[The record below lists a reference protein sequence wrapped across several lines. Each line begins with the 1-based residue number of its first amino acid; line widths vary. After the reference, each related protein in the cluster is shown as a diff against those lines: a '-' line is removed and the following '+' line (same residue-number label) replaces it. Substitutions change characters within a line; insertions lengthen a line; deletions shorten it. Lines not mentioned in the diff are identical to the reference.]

1 MRKII
6 SFVIVITLLAG
17 ILQFGFTNTYAVRV
31 EEISINNFIEDGV
44 KLIRENDIG
53 KEFAPE
59 NIEYHSSL
67 ENALKYKTIKR
78 SAEQFPAN
86 KDETVNEETLSDTA
100 FQTCRLLVKATKT
113 PDRLNST
120 GMASGFRDWFIVQF
134 ETEEDAEKAY
144 ETYSEYNSV
153 LSVSPDLVLNNSF
166 DESEN
171 AKQAEYDTDGMSTR
185 LNSWGSIMTGLYD
198 VKDYIDSHPEFDR
211 EITIGVVDTGIDVD
225 NEFVKDRLIRTY
237 FNSSTEGNEN
247 SEYTQNAHGTMV
259 SSVIVDNTPE
269 TVKIKVYK
277 YGNGQESISALSSI
291 ALALIKATDDKV
303 NIMNCSFSA
312 SDSSDL
318 IKDALDYVF
327 ENDIPLIASAGNSHH
342 NMSAYRWLPGY
353 DIRSISV
360 AGYKNNGN
368 PTSFTS
374 YGKSIDLMAPAE
386 DIPVSGGNNNYS
398 FQNGTSLSA
407 PMVASLFSDLMIM
420 FPSYSNKELESI
432 INSNADSSDIFYD
445 CSLFGYGV
453 IDGIGSAG
461 LERNCAPVFSLPE
474 GKYID
479 ENEIEIIAEPSCEI
493 YYTLDGTYPS
503 KESGIH
509 YFEPIKI
516 SDDCVFLKAVA
527 YGNGKY
533 RSECTKSFY
542 RFQQVGTSDMFEIT
556 YDGQIK
562 TYTGN
567 ITNLIIPETIDGITV
582 RSLSP
587 QVFSES
593 GLVGISFP
601 DTMTTVSEEAF
612 LGCNSLMFADGKNI
626 TVIENSAFKECK
638 RLYSIDFPNVTVIE
652 NYAFLRDVALSAVCF
667 PKCKVVGDE
676 AFAGCS
682 SLRKADMPD
691 LVSAGW
697 YSFNCSLLTEADFP
711 NLKLND
717 LEFLRSKYIYC
728 LDLPLLENVCE
739 TFFYSTRSDALLTE
753 RVELSNV
760 KTIESLPLLLNLVF
774 DEPVTMVIPSTF
786 ESYNMSG
793 ADLDFVSPKMLI
805 YGSRGTYAEQ
815 WANENEFEFIEISQE
830 TAIINDLPNEYY
842 DNMHYLYADVVGFN
856 RTYQWY
862 GSYSDNN
869 TDGIPIV
876 GATERRFVPKDN
888 EQYPYY
894 YCVVT
899 STDVGYDPIEIR
911 TGASRYMEFNG
922 EMPNADYSSLDEI
935 LATVPKDLSI
945 YTDESVA
952 ALNEIINSI
961 DRNLNVSNQTT
972 VDGYVEAISN
982 ALSALKLKEHM
993 VSFIVD
999 NESVL
1004 SYELEYGSEIT
1015 DIPPNPDKT
1024 GYTFSK
1030 WTPDIPPAMPNNSL
1044 TFTAEFEPVT
1054 YYASFIVDGEE
1065 KEKVPFTVESISI
1078 SEPDVPIKTGYTG
1091 KWSDYILSAS
1101 DVNISAVYTP
1111 ITYYATFT
1119 ADGNQVGDKVP
1130 FTVES
1135 ISITEPAV
1143 PEKEGYE
1150 NGRWEDYTLG
1160 ATDITI
1166 NSVYDKIEGTCSH
1179 VDSNDDGKCDKCGEP
1194 MTYTKD
1200 IIVDGVKIGEVT
1212 FTYGDSI
1219 IDNLPDVPAKTGYTG
1234 EWEYTING
1242 SNLDIHPQYTP
1253 ITYYATF
1260 KADGNQ
1266 VGEKVPFTVE
1276 SESISEPIIPDKE
1289 GYTGKWS
1296 EYVIAASDIT
1306 INAEYIINE
1315 YTVSFVADDKT
1326 VNSESVEY
1334 GSPIKIPDNP
1344 HKEGYIFKEWLP
1356 KVPETMPAKNMSFYA
1371 VFEKKQDPLVTTS
1384 ISINNY
1390 VNVRTVD
1397 YKTTITFTALT
1408 DSMPEGAKIVWYKDS
1423 QRAGTGE
1430 KFTVTDARE
1439 AFTVQA
1445 KIVDESGNVL
1455 NASETELV
1463 KVKTDFFSKIIAF
1476 FRMLFGKLP
1485 IIE

>member
-59 NIEYHSSL
+59 NIEYHSAL

-120 GMASGFRDWFIVQF
+120 GMVSGFRDWFIVQF

-237 FNSSTEGNEN
+237 FNSSTEGDEN

-259 SSVIVDNTPE
+259 SSIIVDNTPE

-374 YGKSIDLMAPAE
+374 YGKSVDLMAPAE

-697 YSFNCSLLTEADFP
+697 YSFNCSLLTEANFP

-793 ADLDFVSPKMLI
+793 ADLDFVSPKMFI

-862 GSYSDNN
+862 GSYSNQN
-869 TDGIPIV
+869 KGGTLIE
-876 GATERRFVPKDN
+876 GATERKFVPKDN

-894 YCVVT
+894 YCVVI

-911 TGASRYMEFNG
+911 TGASNYMEYSG
-922 EMPNADYSSLDEI
+922 EIPDADYSSLDDI
-935 LATVPKDLSI
+935 LATIPEDLSI
-945 YTDESVA
+945 YTDETVS
-952 ALNEIINSI
+952 ALNEIINGI
-961 DRNLNVSNQTT
+961 NRNLDVTDQTT

-982 ALSALKLKEHM
+982 ALSALKLKEHT
-993 VSFIVD
+993 VTFIVD
-999 NESVL
+999 EESV
-1004 SYELEYGSEIT
+1004 SEYELEYGSEISN
-1015 DIPPNPDKT
+1015 IPNYPQKP
-1024 GYTFSK
+1024 GYTFTS
-1030 WTPDIPPAMPNNSL
+1030 WSPDIPPTMPNNSL
-1044 TFTAEFEPVT
+1044 TFTAQFE
-1054 YYASFIVDGEE
+1054 
-1065 KEKVPFTVESISI
+1065 
-1078 SEPDVPIKTGYTG
+1078 
-1091 KWSDYILSAS
+1091 
-1101 DVNISAVYTP
+1101 P

-1119 ADGNQVGDKVP
+1119 ADCVEIGRVP
-1130 FTVES
+1130 FTVETES
-1135 ISITEPAV
+1135 IIAPDV
-1143 PEKEGYE
+1143 PTKEGYSGSWSE
-1150 NGRWEDYTLG
+1150 YVI
-1160 ATDITI
+1160 AASDITI
-1166 NSVYDKIEGTCSH
+1166 NAIYTVNKYTASFIVNGETISTEDIEFGSSIVLPDDPEKAGYAFIGWAPDNPGTMPNES
-1179 VDSNDDGKCDKCGEP
+1179 
-1194 MTYTKD
+1194 
-1200 IIVDGVKIGEVT
+1200 VT
-1212 FTYGDSI
+1212 FT
-1219 IDNLPDVPAKTGYTG
+1219 A
-1234 EWEYTING
+1234 EFE
-1242 SNLDIHPQYTP
+1242 P
-1253 ITYYATF
+1253 ITYYASF
-1260 KADGNQ
+1260 MADGEEI
-1266 VGEKVPFTVE
+1266 EKVPFTVE
-1276 SESISEPIIPDKE
+1276 SKSISEPEIPEKE

-1315 YTVSFVADDKT
+1315 YTVNFVADDKT
-1326 VNSESVEY
+1326 VKSETVEY
-1334 GSPIKIPDNP
+1334 GSPIEIPDNP
-1344 HKEGYIFKEWLP
+1344 HKDGYVFKEWLP
-1356 KVPETMPAKNMSFYA
+1356 KVPETMPAEDMTFYA
-1371 VFEKKQDPLVTTS
+1371 VFEKVKQPDDNQPEA
-1384 ISINNY
+1384 NNPSVDIRNFAY
-1390 VNVRTVD
+1390 TCTVD
-1397 YKTTITFTALT
+1397 YRTTITFTAITIDL
-1408 DSMPEGAKIVWYKDS
+1408 PKGATIVWYLNG
-1423 QRAGTGE
+1423 QITGE
-1430 KFTVTDARE
+1430 GEKLTVKEVRE
-1439 AFTVQA
+1439 SFNIQA
-1445 KIVDESGNVL
+1445 KIVDKNSDIL
-1455 NASETELV
+1455 NSSETELV

-1476 FRMLFGKLP
+1476 FRMLFRKLP
-1485 IIE
+1485 VVEQ